1 MRTQLDTKIRA
12 FTDGWNDRSHPFALT
27 ETAGE
32 ILNPDPPSL
41 ILGSGRWR
49 FGMRDGDRS

>member
-32 ILNPDPPSL
+32 ILKRAKLKKTSKTDH
-41 ILGSGRWR
+41 
-49 FGMRDGDRS
+49 